1 MKREKRSKPSRAA
14 YLLLRAAMLQS
25 QRQLLHARESND
37 FIEAK
42 SLLKP
47 GRPTKPSCEC
57 RLSDG
62 AMVMKKCVTVIEQ
75 LRCKQTAGT
84 RGAAGN
90 NKGTVTNPHFKKGSM
105 GTNALDDANGW
116 AVL

>member
-1 MKREKRSKPSRAA
+1 
-14 YLLLRAAMLQS
+14 
-25 QRQLLHARESND
+25 
-37 FIEAK
+37 
-42 SLLKP
+42 
-47 GRPTKPSCEC
+47 
-57 RLSDG
+57 
-62 AMVMKKCVTVIEQ
+62 VIEQ

>member
-1 MKREKRSKPSRAA
+1 MKNRN
-14 YLLLRAAMLQS
+14 
-25 QRQLLHARESND
+25 QRNVV
-37 FIEAK
+37 K
-42 SLLKP
+42 K
-47 GRPTKPSCEC
+47 K
-57 RLSDG
+57 
-62 AMVMKKCVTVIEQ
+62 KKCVTVIEQ

>member
-1 MKREKRSKPSRAA
+1 MKKKKGKNRPFRRSV
-14 YLLLRAAMLQS
+14 
-25 QRQLLHARESND
+25 LHV
-37 FIEAK
+37 
-42 SLLKP
+42 
-47 GRPTKPSCEC
+47 
-57 RLSDG
+57 
-62 AMVMKKCVTVIEQ
+62 VMKKKCVTVIEQ

>member
-1 MKREKRSKPSRAA
+1 MKKGAPRSK
-14 YLLLRAAMLQS
+14 
-25 QRQLLHARESND
+25 N
-37 FIEAK
+37 
-42 SLLKP
+42 
-47 GRPTKPSCEC
+47 C
-57 RLSDG
+57 RNYIHV
-62 AMVMKKCVTVIEQ
+62 VMNKKKKCVTVIEQ

>member
-1 MKREKRSKPSRAA
+1 MKK
-14 YLLLRAAMLQS
+14 
-25 QRQLLHARESND
+25 N
-37 FIEAK
+37 
-42 SLLKP
+42 
-47 GRPTKPSCEC
+47 
-57 RLSDG
+57 
-62 AMVMKKCVTVIEQ
+62 VMKKAVAEEVIEQ